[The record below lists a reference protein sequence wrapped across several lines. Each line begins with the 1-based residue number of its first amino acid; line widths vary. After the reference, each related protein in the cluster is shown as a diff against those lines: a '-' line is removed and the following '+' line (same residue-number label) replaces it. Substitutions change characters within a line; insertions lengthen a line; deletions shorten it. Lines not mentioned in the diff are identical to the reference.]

1 MQVKK
6 SHLIIFCIVAVIL
19 IISGLIGYDVYE
31 KKAEKER
38 ATQELKE
45 DFERE
50 VERQYKSLK
59 YDYESYCKTL
69 SDYDYSS
76 SLRRRYIGKINDLL
90 GERRYEDVWDFNSSN
105 SYKKSGD
112 LDLLRQQATQKA
124 YSRFMGLDDWTPV
137 PTFLPYFVIKM
148 RGNLNRILVEV
159 ATFDSGKPRWAIGFR
174 LCLSTLKSELTT
186 QQIGVSLTHR
196 NISKKKKRTQR
207 LL

>member
-6 SHLIIFCIVAVIL
+6 NHLIVFCAVVVIL
-19 IISGLIGYDVYE
+19 IISGVIGYNVYE

-38 ATQELKE
+38 ASQELKE
-45 DFERE
+45 DFDRE

-59 YDYESYCKTL
+59 HEYESYCETL

-76 SLRRRYIGKINDLL
+76 SFRSRYVSKINDLL

-124 YSRFMGLDDWTPV
+124 YSRFMGLDD
-137 PTFLPYFVIKM
+137 
-148 RGNLNRILVEV
+148 
-159 ATFDSGKPRWAIGFR
+159 
-174 LCLSTLKSELTT
+174 
-186 QQIGVSLTHR
+186 
-196 NISKKKKRTQR
+196 
-207 LL
+207 